1 MVAIQRGSGK
11 TSRSIGRKVMRES
24 IHKTVLL
31 NETIEGLNLQNKSI
45 VLDATFGG
53 GGHSKAIL
61 EKYPNV
67 KIIALDQD
75 KSAWDKAK
83 DKFKG
88 LEKRIFFVN
97 ANFREL
103 KNSLP
108 KNFFETAPSETK
120 GQGTHTFLKNSL
132 SENLGQIDAIIFDLG
147 LSSDQLENSGRGF
160 SFIKNEP
167 LLMTM
172 KENPLPEDL
181 TATDIVNNWSE
192 KSLANIIYGYGEERF
207 SRRIAKGII
216 EARKKNKIET
226 TWDLVKVIENSV
238 PAVYR
243 KGRLHFATKT
253 FQALRIAVNDELRTL
268 QTGLQKG
275 FEILE
280 KGGRISVI
288 SFHSLEDRIVKRFY
302 KEKEKKGEAKLI
314 PARNE
319 FRSGGNKKVILASAE
334 EIKNNPRS
342 RSGKL
347 RILEKNI

>member
-1 MVAIQRGSGK
+1 MNSSV
-11 TSRSIGRKVMRES
+11 
-24 IHKTVLL
+24 HKTVLL

-75 KSAWDKAK
+75 KSVSKSLIDPRISFHNLNFRDLDKV
-83 DKFKG
+83 
-88 LEKRIFFVN
+88 LEKGVD
-97 ANFREL
+97 
-103 KNSLP
+103 
-108 KNFFETAPSETK
+108 
-120 GQGTHTFLKNSL
+120 G
-132 SENLGQIDAIIFDLG
+132 IIFDLG

-172 KENPLPEDL
+172 KENPRPEDL
-181 TATDIVNNWSE
+181 TASDIVNNWGE
-192 KSLANIIYGYGEERF
+192 KSLADIIYGYGEERF

-226 TWDLVKVIENSV
+226 TWDLVKVIENNV
-238 PAVYR
+238 PVAYR

-314 PARNE
+314 SARNE
-319 FRSGGNKKVILASAE
+319 FRSGGNKEVILASAE

-347 RILEKNI
+347 RILEKKT